1 MFHLFEKYGIE
12 LEYMI
17 VDRDTLRVLPSSDFV
32 MEKACGKITDELPRG
47 EISWSNEL
55 VLHVI
60 EYKTAYPVSSFENLG
75 AHFLKSISDTNQIL
89 EEINGCLLPG
99 PMHPFMDPF
108 TEMHLWPH
116 ACNAVYEAFDRIFS
130 CKGHGWANLQSMHIN
145 LSCAGDEEF
154 GRLHAAIRMVLPIIP
169 ALSAGSPVVDGKVS
183 GFSDTRMEVYRHNS
197 EKIRSITGDLIPEPV
212 FSEEEY
218 QDVILK
224 PVYRDL
230 AQYDPEGILQ
240 EEWVNA
246 RGAIARFDRNTIEI
260 RVIDAQETPFADL
273 AIASAVTGVV
283 KLLVDEEL
291 CSFQE
296 QKEWATDPLKKI
308 FLDTIRGGENS
319 IIDNSDYLESMGI
332 PEKTATAGSVWKH
345 LVKKLF
351 LHQSGSISTY
361 YPFLET
367 ILTEGTLSTRILR
380 AAAGNTGRENIKRVY
395 RALSECLK
403 NGKMFSDKPD
413 LK

>member
-32 MEKACGKITDELPRG
+32 MKKACGKITDELPRG

-75 AHFLKSISDTNQIL
+75 IHFLKSISDTNKIL

-116 ACNAVYEAFDRIFS
+116 VYNAVYEAFDRIFS

-145 LSCAGDEEF
+145 LPFAGDEEF

-169 ALSAGSPVVDGKVS
+169 ALSAGSPVVDGKIS

-218 QDVILK
+218 QDVILQ

-260 RVIDAQETPFADL
+260 RVIDVQETPFADL

-283 KLLVDEEL
+283 KLLVDEVL

-296 QKEWATDPLKKI
+296 QKKWATDPLKKI
-308 FLDTIRGGENS
+308 FLDTIRDGENS
-319 IIDNSDYLESMGI
+319 IIDNSDYLESVGI
-332 PEKTATAGSVWKH
+332 PEKAATAGSVWKH
-345 LVKKLF
+345 LVKKLSA
-351 LHQSGSISTY
+351 HQSGSISTY

-380 AAAGNTGRENIKRVY
+380 AVGGDAGRENIERVY
-395 RALSECLK
+395 RTLGECLK
-403 NGKMFSDKPD
+403 NGKMFIDKPD

>member
-1 MFHLFEKYGIE
+1 MR
-12 LEYMI
+12 
-17 VDRDTLRVLPSSDFV
+17 RDAF
-32 MEKACGKITDELPRG
+32 CGSG
-47 EISWSNEL
+47 
-55 VLHVI
+55 
-60 EYKTAYPVSSFENLG
+60 Y
-75 AHFLKSISDTNQIL
+75 SI
-89 EEINGCLLPG
+89 C
-99 PMHPFMDPF
+99 
-108 TEMHLWPH
+108 
-116 ACNAVYEAFDRIFS
+116 C
-130 CKGHGWANLQSMHIN
+130 
-145 LSCAGDEEF
+145 
-154 GRLHAAIRMVLPIIP
+154 
-169 ALSAGSPVVDGKVS
+169 
-183 GFSDTRMEVYRHNS
+183 YR
-197 EKIRSITGDLIPEPV
+197 
-212 FSEEEY
+212 
-218 QDVILK
+218 
-224 PVYRDL
+224 
-230 AQYDPEGILQ
+230 
-240 EEWVNA
+240 
-246 RGAIARFDRNTIEI
+246 
-260 RVIDAQETPFADL
+260 
-273 AIASAVTGVV
+273 VV